1 MMMSAMRRSRK
12 SSKSKRRSR
21 KLSHDEESEEKIST
35 QRSASEGRQA
45 KRQTVIPNHGDIAD
59 SGIDSGNGVTEPDA
73 LVTTP
78 SRISSGEPT
87 EREPRPRS
95 SLDKEHQ
102 KDRPKSVLDNHVSE
116 RSASHGQNAP
126 QPTEH
131 NNSEHSSGSSASKK
145 RSSKSK
151 HRKDRPSAAGNEA
164 DQSLAPANESKEM
177 SGSNEP
183 PTPDSPG
190 LTEKPSA
197 SGAAETPDTRSERPS
212 EETTPPSAPEAK
224 QCQST
229 AVKVPGERSRA
240 DSEDTAASSRVRER
254 RRKLEER
261 LEQAKK
267 SLTSPHVVAAV
278 DSYVSSQ

>member
-1 MMMSAMRRSRK
+1 MSAMRRSRK

-21 KLSHDEESEEKIST
+21 KPSHDEESEEKIST

-45 KRQTVIPNHGDIAD
+45 KRQTEIPNHGDIAD

-78 SRISSGEPT
+78 SRIISGEPT

-102 KDRPKSVLDNHVSE
+102 KDRPSSELDNHVSE

-131 NNSEHSSGSSASKK
+131 DNTEHSSGSSASKK

-151 HRKDRPSAAGNEA
+151 HRKDRPLAAGNEA
-164 DQSLAPANESKEM
+164 DQSLKPANESKEM
-177 SGSNEP
+177 PGSNEP
-183 PTPDSPG
+183 PPMPDSPG

-212 EETTPPSAPEAK
+212 EVTTPPSAPEAK
-224 QCQST
+224 RCQST